1 MRLRILCV
9 GEKMA
14 RGYCPTLFNYH
25 TARGKGKTDSSNA
38 WLLPLFASYSLQVTR
53 SSYSVERAMEV
64 LLQDLRGAALMLPNC
79 TATFFS
85 FRPPDCT
92 GEQPTNQP
100 DDDDGCCYC
109 RFFFNPKTD
118 VFKYYYSLITLS
130 HSLRLRPLLL
140 QTHTTRSSFLSPNG
154 GNFPYK
160 EGNFFPSTLLA
171 TLLNFQISR
180 RRGGSHVT
188 WEVEGVILF
197 LKKSL
202 PPPE

>member
-1 MRLRILCV
+1 M
-9 GEKMA
+9 
-14 RGYCPTLFNYH
+14 T
-25 TARGKGKTDSSNA
+25 TA
-38 WLLPLFASYSLQVTR
+38 
-53 SSYSVERAMEV
+53 
-64 LLQDLRGAALMLPNC
+64 AA
-79 TATFFS
+79 
-85 FRPPDCT
+85 
-92 GEQPTNQP
+92 
-100 DDDDGCCYC
+100 
-109 RFFFNPKTD
+109 FFFKPKTYL
-118 VFKYYYSLITLS
+118 FKYYYYSLITLS

-202 PPPE
+202 PPWAKATHILLSLKQNHLSAVSYLFQTFSPSATSVWQEE